1 MPNEELGDLL
11 KSLSTCALTSASIER
26 KRETSGIL
34 FLKSKQEPVYFYE
47 ISGCTKEIRY
57 NLLRR
62 SRRRKKYVIKID
74 FQTYDQDVHF
84 ILASFY
90 PLFISCTSWFS
101 VYFSPLIIYQLNQ
114 SNNSMLKC
122 YNEFLVLQGP

>member
-1 MPNEELGDLL
+1 MPNEKLGDLI

-62 SRRRKKYVIKID
+62 SRRSKKYEID
-74 FQTYDQDVHF
+74 R
-84 ILASFY
+84 
-90 PLFISCTSWFS
+90 FS
-101 VYFSPLIIYQLNQ
+101 II
-114 SNNSMLKC
+114 
-122 YNEFLVLQGP
+122 